1 MSPLYSSG
9 LFLSK
14 HLIYGILDHV
24 QGGGG
29 GRDIDNTYLHRCVH
43 VAGYCASKQWR
54 IAPCRPLSETLG
66 ARLKQLGGRR
76 RSSSGSGRS
85 YAQVGER
92 GDGRNANVAR
102 MGAAGSGAAG
112 QPASKWANE
121 PLADKI

>member
-1 MSPLYSSG
+1 MQCALQIDGALPPAG
-9 LFLSK
+9 LF
-14 HLIYGILDHV
+14 
-24 QGGGG
+24 
-29 GRDIDNTYLHRCVH
+29 R
-43 VAGYCASKQWR
+43 
-54 IAPCRPLSETLG
+54 LG

-92 GDGRNANVAR
+92 GHGRNANVAR

-112 QPASKWANE
+112 RPASKWANE